1 MVLHLVNWVVCS
13 VMLTWEMENE
23 SLYFTKLCSCFA
35 ESSLKCHVGNKQYA
49 VQEIWIT
56 KHKWCYFC
64 KKKKFKKKLWEKKI
78 NCLLCITACSGSF
91 FITDGITAGAIRTN
105 P

>member
-13 VMLTWEMENE
+13 VMFKWEMENE
-23 SLYFTKLCSCFA
+23 SLYFTELCSCFA
-35 ESSLKCHVGNKQYA
+35 ESSLKCHVGNKQYV

-56 KHKWCYFC
+56 KCKWCYFC
-64 KKKKFKKKLWEKKI
+64 KKWCKKKKL

-91 FITDGITAGAIRTN
+91 FITDWITAGAVRTN